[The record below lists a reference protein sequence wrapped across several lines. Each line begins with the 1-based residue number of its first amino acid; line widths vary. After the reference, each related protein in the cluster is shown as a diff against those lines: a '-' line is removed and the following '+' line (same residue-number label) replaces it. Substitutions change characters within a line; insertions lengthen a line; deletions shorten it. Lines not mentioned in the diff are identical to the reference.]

1 MVQRRYQSKVR
12 LELHLED
19 KVELERRV
27 RHTDRSNDMTT
38 RCKKRQTCL
47 RNPNKLEW
55 SCGNT

>member
-1 MVQRRYQSKVR
+1 MVQRRYQNKVI

-19 KVELERRV
+19 KVELEREGD

-47 RNPNKLEW
+47 GIQIN
-55 SCGNT
+55 